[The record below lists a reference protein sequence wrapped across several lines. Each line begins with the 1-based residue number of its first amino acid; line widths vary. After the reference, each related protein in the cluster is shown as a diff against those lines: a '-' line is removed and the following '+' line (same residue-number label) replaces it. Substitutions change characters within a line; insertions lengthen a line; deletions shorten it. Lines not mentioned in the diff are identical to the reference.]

1 MTTLNASLNKTQI
14 DAATRSEI
22 IESFWPASGSS
33 RYRQDE
39 PDWESYFRYYAR
51 QCHDALIDQGQHVLA
66 RTHQDILDIVR
77 QLEGLTRRDAI
88 KENLRSRLSTR
99 HRPNEDEI
107 LDSTIDLAARLH
119 LMVNIAVDNPV
130 ISGQAQL
137 KWESGILR
145 DFLNHHFS
153 KPPELGNDGIKL
165 ERMFTASNLERIA
178 GIQIKP
184 TDNLA
189 DHLRMI
195 DKEDKVVAIFHYAS
209 FLKRQNRCV
218 WRLQNSEAHG

>member
-1 MTTLNASLNKTQI
+1 MTTLNGPLNKTTI

-22 IESFWPASGSS
+22 IESFWPANGSS

-39 PDWESYFRYYAR
+39 LDWESYFRYYAK

-66 RTHQDILDIVR
+66 RTHQDILDIVHR
-77 QLEGLTRRDAI
+77 LEGLTPRDAI
-88 KENLRSRLSTR
+88 KEDLRSRLSTR
-99 HRPNEDEI
+99 HRPDEDEI
-107 LDSTIDLAARLH
+107 LDGAIDLAARLH
-119 LMVNIAVDNPV
+119 LMVNITVGNPV

-137 KWESGILR
+137 KWKTGVLK

-153 KPPELGNDGIKL
+153 EPRVLSNDGIKL

-189 DHLRMI
+189 DHLRII
-195 DKEDKVVAIFHYAS
+195 DKEDKVVAIFHHAS

-218 WRLQNSEAHG
+218 